1 MAVGDEIYYGFD
13 DAIGAFVVTA
23 VGEDGCVSIMPRAG
37 GEEQVIQEE
46 DWNDFYGSLA
56 EARDVAIS
64 TIGGTEA
71 RATKPLP
78 TLTDSPYSDA
88 QNNGRMSIPKQ
99 LRQLWER
106 IKGWI
111 REALRRRGIAVAMTD
126 ADIRYMIATASR
138 KAKEGKLQEMID
150 HATETRRLRRIAQSQ
165 DAVEGQLS
173 QPLMRPKEGADSP
186 LVKGIVGMTDAE
198 LVQRLELDGI
208 SKVIASRWNRENTT
222 DSAAGFRTNMVEA

>member
-1 MAVGDEIYYGFD
+1 MQALLGERFD
-13 DAIGAFVVTA
+13 GVCKMVFEQMSD
-23 VGEDGCVSIMPRAG
+23 
-37 GEEQVIQEE
+37 EQVADIRRRH
-46 DWNDFYGSLA
+46 GKRL
-56 EARDVAIS
+56 
-64 TIGGTEA
+64 
-71 RATKPLP
+71 
-78 TLTDSPYSDA
+78 SDA
-88 QNNGRMSIPKQ
+88 EVGAEYMAETAERMASGEQTTSK

-138 KAKEGKLQEMID
+138 KAKSGRLQEMID

-186 LVKGIVGMTDAE
+186 LVKGIAGMTDAE

-222 DSAAGFRTNMVEA
+222 DSAAGFRTNMVDASRPIHKVLQKMYGLKKTTS

>member
-1 MAVGDEIYYGFD
+1 
-13 DAIGAFVVTA
+13 
-23 VGEDGCVSIMPRAG
+23 
-37 GEEQVIQEE
+37 
-46 DWNDFYGSLA
+46 
-56 EARDVAIS
+56 
-64 TIGGTEA
+64 
-71 RATKPLP
+71 
-78 TLTDSPYSDA
+78 
-88 QNNGRMSIPKQ
+88 MSIPKQ

-111 REALRRRGIAVAMTD
+111 REALRRRGVAVAMTD
-126 ADIRYMIATASR
+126 ADIRYMIATASK
-138 KAKEGKLQEMID
+138 KAKSGRLQEMID

-186 LVKGIVGMTDAE
+186 LVKGIAGMTDAE

-222 DSAAGFRTNMVEA
+222 GSAAGFRTNMVDASRPIHKVLQKMYGLDKATS